1 MSKFQLP
8 MNQPIRVE
16 VYPVSGFANPHLF
29 AAVLSGAADE
39 AVGVL
44 RTSRRSE
51 RLFGLSEG
59 LHGFG
64 DLDML
69 PLDAFGMML
78 VRLYDGLGHT
88 LVTCWMELPGDV
100 RPDDVRALIRQ
111 SAPGWE
117 PENLAKGHEE
127 DEQ

>member
-1 MSKFQLP
+1 VNR
-8 MNQPIRVE
+8 NQPIRVE
-16 VYPVSGFANPHLF
+16 VYPTPDFPKPHLF

-44 RTSRRSE
+44 RTSQRSE
-51 RLFGLSEG
+51 RLFGLAEG

-69 PLDAFGMML
+69 PLDAFGLML
-78 VRLYDGLGHT
+78 VRLYDGAGQT
-88 LVTCWMELPGDV
+88 LVTCWMQLPGDV
-100 RPDDVRALIRQ
+100 RPDDVRLLIRQ

-117 PENLAKGHEE
+117 PESQAKGQEE